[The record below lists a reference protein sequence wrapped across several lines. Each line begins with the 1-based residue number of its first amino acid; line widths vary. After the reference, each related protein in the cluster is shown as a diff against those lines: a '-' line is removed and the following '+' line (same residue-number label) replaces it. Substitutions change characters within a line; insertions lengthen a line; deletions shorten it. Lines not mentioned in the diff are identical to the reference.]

1 MKKLFLYLAIIL
13 TATSCLNTK
22 KFKDEMQLFQ
32 RGLDSSVENY
42 KFTDLKLKAGD
53 NVIISVYTLATNNQ
67 DQTTVLNLGG
77 MGKTNGTY
85 QVNVDGQIDLP
96 KIGLLKV
103 EGLTLKE
110 LKAQLI
116 SKWSAYVKDIGVNV
130 QLQQLTVN
138 IIGEVKS
145 PGSKSFLSEKVTLL
159 EAIASVSGI
168 TDDAKRNDILVI
180 RESQGKRIVYKVDL
194 RDASF
199 YNSPAYQLQQN
210 DLIVVGMSDIKFKQR
225 AYADFNQQ
233 FTRVFAFVSFLN
245 IALGITTLIITLNR

>member
-1 MKKLFLYLAIIL
+1 M
-13 TATSCLNTK
+13 ATSCLNTK
-22 KFKDEMQLFQ
+22 KFRDEMQLFQ
-32 RGLDSSVENY
+32 KGIDSSIENY

-53 NVIISVYTLATNNQ
+53 NVIISVYTMATNNQ
-67 DQTTVLNLGG
+67 DQASILNLGG

-85 QVNVDGQIDLP
+85 TVNVDGQIDLP

-116 SKWSAYVKDIGVNV
+116 GKWSAYVKDIGVNV

-138 IIGEVKS
+138 IIGEVKL
-145 PGSKSFLSEKVTLL
+145 PGNKVFTSEKVTLV
-159 EAIASVSGI
+159 EAIASGGGV

-180 RESQGKRIVYKVDL
+180 RESQGKRTVYKIDL

-199 YNSPAYQLQQN
+199 YNSPVYQMQQN
-210 DLIVVGMSDIKFKQR
+210 DLIVVGMSDSKFKQR
-225 AYADFNQQ
+225 ATFDFNQQ
-233 FTRVFAFVSFLN
+233 FSRVFTLLSFVS